1 VGAKAVK
8 RPAFYAPV
16 GSKTGDLVAILH
28 PPYTAWHLSHVVLG
42 ASIAPVFDGAIL
54 AGTLLAFFFGLG
66 IGAHALDELHGHPL
80 RTSLGRAT
88 LTALGVT
95 GMAGA
100 LAVAIAGA
108 FVVSPW
114 VLVWA
119 AVGVALAVGYAL
131 ERPRPLHTQLGF
143 ALAWGAFPTLVGYWA
158 QTRSIAL
165 PALLMAAATTFL
177 SMTQR
182 ALSTPARNLRRT
194 VDFAEM
200 VLERQEATE
209 RWDEGEILQTWETP
223 LKLLTGAVVI
233 LALGLLTVRAF

>member
-1 VGAKAVK
+1 VGAEAVK

-42 ASIAPVFDGAIL
+42 ASIAPVFNGEIL

-66 IGAHALDELHGHPL
+66 IGAHALDELHGRPL

-88 LTALGVT
+88 LTGLAIT
-95 GMAGA
+95 GMVGA

-114 VLVWA
+114 VLGWA
-119 AVGVALAVGYAL
+119 AVGIALAVGYAL

-158 QTRSIAL
+158 QTRTVAL
-165 PALLMAAATTFL
+165 PAVLMAATTTLL
-177 SMTQR
+177 SMAQR
-182 ALSTPARNLRRT
+182 ALSTPARNIRRT
-194 VDFAEM
+194 VDFATM
-200 VLERQEATE
+200 VLERPDSTE
-209 RWDEGEILQTWETP
+209 RWDEGAILRTWETP
-223 LKLLTGAVVI
+223 LKLLTAAVIV
-233 LALGLLTVRAF
+233 LALGLLAVRML